1 MVGAKR
7 KGIHTESRVCL
18 IHGMFQLDLF
28 ASGKTADAKPNPQ
41 GRTGVPGI
49 LERLTEACERPR
61 YAYMVLNL
69 IAQASSGTGSAGPY
83 VVSSDR
89 RMTVREWLCDAIAP
103 IGRRDPNGVR
113 ISERVRKDLAGKGEL
128 PDDHAQAEQ
137 LIEEIVRERLRAS
150 GLTNVS
156 RAVSELVRAG
166 LLHRHYQGYRVDH
179 QNRGAQRLAVY
190 TLTDE
195 TRQALKLT

>member
-1 MVGAKR
+1 M
-7 KGIHTESRVCL
+7 
-18 IHGMFQLDLF
+18 LDSWYVPARPLRHR
-28 ASGKTADAKPNPQ
+28 KTARINPDPQ

-69 IAQASSGTGSAGPY
+69 IAQASQGTGSAGPY
-83 VVSSDR
+83 VVNGDR

-103 IGRRDPNGVR
+103 IGRRDPKGVR
-113 ISERVRKDLAGKGEL
+113 ISERVRKELADKGEL
-128 PDDHAQAEQ
+128 PNDPAEAER
-137 LIEEIVRERLRAS
+137 LIEDTVRERLRAS

-179 QNRGAQRLAVY
+179 KNRGAQRLAVY
-190 TLTDE
+190 TLTHE
-195 TRQALKLT
+195 TRQALRLT

>member
-1 MVGAKR
+1 MGAAKR

-28 ASGKTADAKPNPQ
+28 ATGTITRNNPSPQ
-41 GRTGVPGI
+41 ASAGVPGI
-49 LERLTEACERPR
+49 LERLTQVCERPR

-69 IAQASSGTGSAGPY
+69 IAQASGGTGIAGPY
-83 VVSSDR
+83 VVTGGR

-113 ISERVRKDLAGKGEL
+113 ISERVRADLVGKGEL
-128 PDDHAQAEQ
+128 PKDNAQAER

-150 GLTNVS
+150 GLTNIS

-179 QNRGAQRLAVY
+179 PNRGAQRLAVY